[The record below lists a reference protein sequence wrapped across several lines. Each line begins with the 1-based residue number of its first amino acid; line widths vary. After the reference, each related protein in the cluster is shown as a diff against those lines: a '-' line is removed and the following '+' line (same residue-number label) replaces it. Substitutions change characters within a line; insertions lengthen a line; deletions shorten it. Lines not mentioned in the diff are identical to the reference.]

1 MKCVELF
8 LLLLLL
14 SRGVEPRGWK
24 NRSMYVGYF
33 SKKEVPFCRV
43 AMVSAGGGGGG
54 RIWLVV
60 MVATYRGR
68 RREGVSG

>member
-1 MKCVELF
+1 
-8 LLLLLL
+8 
-14 SRGVEPRGWK
+14 
-24 NRSMYVGYF
+24 MYVGYF

-68 RREGVSG
+68 RREGVSGWVVGRE